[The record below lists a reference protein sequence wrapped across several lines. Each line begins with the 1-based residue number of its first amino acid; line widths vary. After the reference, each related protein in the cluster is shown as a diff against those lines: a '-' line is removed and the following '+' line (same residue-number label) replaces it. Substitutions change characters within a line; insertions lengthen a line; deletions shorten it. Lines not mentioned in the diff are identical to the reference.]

1 MKMLTNSAASAKK
14 RAKRKQKPTIE
25 PESERACFQSDP
37 QKTNVYTRHFVP
49 ENISCHSV
57 AFKCSLFS
65 NKQQNPIEPFERM
78 KNCSVSF
85 ENSRS
90 SQRKLSVFVE
100 HSLAWWCSAT
110 RELSLLERQLIGF
123 FFFQKLIFFEESID
137 CTSRNKCILHAQ
149 TSQSRAAIEI
159 SLVWT
164 EAGPW
169 FFYWAGKQRVN
180 STSCLSVEWQI
191 CSFSIHT
198 CLFWNENMALL
209 LERSGKLNSSSCS
222 SEVGGK

>member
-1 MKMLTNSAASAKK
+1 MMIGWCHWNSRTAEATDIGQWYSIRDLRFDPDNPANRKDTIRNKEKQKKCMKMLTNSAASAKK

-37 QKTNVYTRHFVP
+37 KKANVYTRHFVP
-49 ENISCHSV
+49 ENFSCHSV

-100 HSLAWWCSAT
+100 HSLA
-110 RELSLLERQLIGF
+110 
-123 FFFQKLIFFEESID
+123 
-137 CTSRNKCILHAQ
+137 
-149 TSQSRAAIEI
+149 
-159 SLVWT
+159 
-164 EAGPW
+164 
-169 FFYWAGKQRVN
+169 
-180 STSCLSVEWQI
+180 
-191 CSFSIHT
+191 
-198 CLFWNENMALL
+198 
-209 LERSGKLNSSSCS
+209 
-222 SEVGGK
+222 

>member
-1 MKMLTNSAASAKK
+1 MGSSHTNSW
-14 RAKRKQKPTIE
+14 KQKPTIE
-25 PESERACFQSDP
+25 LESERAWFRRDP
-37 QKTNVYTRHFVP
+37 QRRNVYTHYFVP
-49 ENISCHSV
+49 ENISYHSV

-65 NKQQNPIEPFERM
+65 NKQQIPIEPFERM
-78 KNCSVSF
+78 KNCSVPF

-100 HSLAWWCSAT
+100 HSLACWCTAT
-110 RELSLLERQLIGF
+110 RELSLLQRQLTGF
-123 FFFQKLIFFEESID
+123 FFFQQLIFFEENID
-137 CTSRNKCILHAQ
+137 CTSRNECILHAQ

-159 SLVWT
+159 SLVWA

-169 FFYWAGKQRVN
+169 FFYWAGKQRVK

-198 CLFWNENMALL
+198 CLFWNENMALFL
-209 LERSGKLNSSSCS
+209 LEKSGKLNSSSCS
-222 SEVGGK
+222 SEVGVK